1 MDMPGRGGNAA
12 RVCATTTHRLVFR
25 EEGRGLSVGP
35 VEWRRVL
42 TMTSRWLRT
51 YLIVATGVI
60 AGFLVIPDGSLA
72 QTVWQV
78 ACGWIAAGSIIAV
91 VLRRRP
97 AVPAAWWLFALA
109 VGGNATGILVEAILT
124 RTQADP
130 GFPSWA
136 DAAYLSLYPAA
147 AAGLGLLILRR
158 TAHRDWSTIVD
169 ATTMTTGMS
178 LLAWIFMV
186 KPAASDPSIGLLG
199 HIVSVAYPVG
209 DIMLLA
215 MTVRL
220 MLGGS
225 GRNRSFQLVS
235 AALMCF
241 LGGDCA
247 WAVIN
252 QMVWQPGP
260 VTHKLLAD
268 VFLLGYLLFGAAA
281 VHPDVRS
288 LARVTAP
295 RPARPS
301 RSLLLVLTLTSL
313 IGPALLLMQAMR
325 HQVTDA
331 FAIGIGCTALFLLV
345 VTRMS
350 QLLTQLDL
358 QTERVRELA
367 VTDELT
373 GLPNRR
379 AWNTELPRT
388 IERVRRT
395 GDPMSVAILDIDHF
409 KRFNDAYGHPAGDRM
424 LKEAAAAWQ
433 EQLRTVDHLARY
445 GGEEFVVLLP
455 DATTTEAREV
465 IDRMRLATP
474 LGQTFSAGVATWD
487 GTETSDELT
496 ARADTAL
503 YTAKNAGRNQI
514 AEAALQQTHS

>member
-1 MDMPGRGGNAA
+1 
-12 RVCATTTHRLVFR
+12 
-25 EEGRGLSVGP
+25 
-35 VEWRRVL
+35 
-42 TMTSRWLRT
+42 MTSRWLRT
-51 YLIVATGVI
+51 YLVVAVVAV
-60 AGFLVIPDGSLA
+60 AGFLAIPDGSLA
-72 QTVWQV
+72 QTGFQV
-78 ACGWIAAGSIIAV
+78 ACGWIAAGSIIAGV
-91 VLRRRP
+91 RRHKV
-97 AVPAAWWLFALA
+97 ASPAAWWLFALGVA
-109 VGGNATGILVEAILT
+109 GNAAGILVETILT
-124 RTQADP
+124 RTQAEP

-136 DAAYLSLYPAA
+136 DTAYLSLYPVV
-147 AAGLGLLILRR
+147 AAGLLLLIQRR
-158 TAHRDWSTIVD
+158 TPQRDWSSIVD
-169 ATTMTTGMS
+169 ATTLTTGMS
-178 LLAWIFMV
+178 LLAYIFMV

-209 DIMLLA
+209 DIVLLA

-225 GRNRSFQLVS
+225 GRNGTFRLVC
-235 AALMCF
+235 AALVCF
-241 LGGDCA
+241 LGGDSV

-252 QMVWQPGP
+252 QMVWVPGP
-260 VTHKLLAD
+260 TAHKILAD
-268 VFLLGYLLFGAAA
+268 VFLIGYLLFGAAA

-288 LARVTAP
+288 LARIAEP

-301 RSLLLVLTLTSL
+301 RSLLLVLTFTSL

-325 HQVTDA
+325 HRVTDGV
-331 FAIGIGCTALFLLV
+331 AIAIGCTALFLLV

-395 GDPMSVAILDIDHF
+395 GDPLAVAMIDVDHF

-433 EQLRTVDHLARY
+433 EQLRTIDHLARY

-455 DATTTEAREV
+455 DATIAQAREV

-474 LGQTFSAGVATWD
+474 LGQTFSAGVAAWD
-487 GTETSDELT
+487 GAETSDELT

-503 YTAKNAGRNQI
+503 YRAKNAGRNQV
-514 AEAALQQTHS
+514 AEAGQEPVQAR